1 MREVEE
7 HLRWDDLKVFLHVAR
22 ARSLTAAAR
31 VLKMDP
37 ATLGRRITRLEEDM
51 NARLFTRSP
60 QGYDLTEAGTRL
72 MIHVDEMDAA
82 LRHARGEVQDN
93 ADQLSGTVRIGAPD
107 GSANYLLPQVCAQI
121 CDENPGLEVQIVALS
136 RVLNLSK
143 READMAIAVSPP
155 NAGRLTV
162 QKISDY
168 RLHLAATREYLAAHP
183 PITCT
188 NDLKNHR
195 MIGYISDL
203 IFADELD
210 YLHEVGE
217 MVTPTLASNSFSVQL
232 NLARSGAGVCI
243 VHDFAIPTFPELQRI
258 LMDSVSLTRS
268 FYLVR
273 HADDRKVERL
283 NRFADLLIPKIRA
296 EVRALEANA

>member
-1 MREVEE
+1 MDER
-7 HLRWDDLKVFLHVAR
+7 LRWDDLKVFLHVAR
-22 ARSLTAAAR
+22 ANSLTAAAR

-51 NARLFTRSP
+51 NSRLFARSP
-60 QGYDLTEAGTRL
+60 QGYDLTDAGARL
-72 MIHVDEMDAA
+72 LVHVDEMEMA

-93 ADQLSGTVRIGAPD
+93 EDQLTGTVRIGAPD

-143 READMAIAVSPP
+143 READMAITVSPP
-155 NAGRLTV
+155 KAGRLTV
-162 QKISDY
+162 QKITDY
-168 RLHLAATREYLAAHP
+168 HLHLAATRQYLASHV
-183 PITCT
+183 PINTAE
-188 NDLKNHR
+188 DLRDHR

-210 YLHEVGE
+210 YMHEIGDAVK
-217 MVTPTLASNSFSVQL
+217 PALASNSFSVQL
-232 NLARSGAGVCI
+232 NWARNGAGVCI
-243 VHDFAIPTFPELQRI
+243 VHDFAIPTYPDLQRI
-258 LMDSVSLTRS
+258 LMDQVSLTRS

-273 HADDRKVERL
+273 HADDRRVERL
-283 NRFADLLIPKIRA
+283 NRFAELLIPKLRT
-296 EVRALEANA
+296 EVRALEAKA

>member
-1 MREVEE
+1 MDE

-22 ARSLTAAAR
+22 ASSLTAAGR

-51 NARLFTRSP
+51 NTRLFSRSP
-60 QGYDLTEAGTRL
+60 QGYDLTDAGVRL
-72 MIHVDEMDAA
+72 LVHVDEMEVS
-82 LRHARGEVQDN
+82 LRLARGEVQDSQ
-93 ADQLSGTVRIGAPD
+93 DHLSGTVRIGAPD
-107 GSANYLLPQVCAQI
+107 GSANYLLPQVCAEI
-121 CDENPGLEVQIVALS
+121 CDENPGLDVQVVALS

-143 READMAIAVSPP
+143 READMAITVSPP
-155 NAGRLTV
+155 KAGRLTV
-162 QKISDY
+162 QKITDY
-168 RLHLAATREYLAAHP
+168 HLHLAATRAYLASHP
-183 PITCT
+183 PIDNTK
-188 NDLKNHR
+188 DLKQHR

-217 MVTPTLASNSFSVQL
+217 MVKPALASNSFSVQL
-232 NLARSGAGVCI
+232 NWARNGAGVCI
-243 VHDFAIPTFPELQRI
+243 VHDFAIPTYPNLQRI
-258 LMDSVSLTRS
+258 LMDQVSLTRS

-296 EVRALEANA
+296 EVRKLEANA

>member
-1 MREVEE
+1 MNER
-7 HLRWDDLKVFLHVAR
+7 LRWDDLKVFLHVAR
-22 ARSLTAAAR
+22 ASSLTAAAR
-31 VLKMDP
+31 ILKMDP
-37 ATLGRRITRLEEDM
+37 ATLSRRITRLEEDM
-51 NARLFTRSP
+51 NTRLFARSP
-60 QGYDLTEAGTRL
+60 QGYDLTDAGARL
-72 MIHVDEMDAA
+72 MIHVNEMDAS

-93 ADQLSGTVRIGAPD
+93 GDHLTGTVRIGAPD
-107 GSANYLLPQVCAQI
+107 GSANYLLPQVCAEI

-143 READMAIAVSPP
+143 READMAITVSPP
-155 NAGRLTV
+155 KAGRLTV

-168 RLHLAATREYLAAHP
+168 RLHLAATRDYLKNHP
-183 PITCT
+183 PIANTA
-188 NDLKNHR
+188 DLQNHR

-210 YLHEVGE
+210 YMHEVGDL
-217 MVTPTLASNSFSVQL
+217 MKPSLSSNSFSVQL

-243 VHDFAIPTFPELQRI
+243 VHDFAIPAFPELKRI
-258 LMDSVSLTRS
+258 LMDQVSLTRS

>member
-1 MREVEE
+1 MDE

-22 ARSLTAAAR
+22 SNSLTAAAR

-51 NARLFTRSP
+51 NTRLFSRSP
-60 QGYDLTEAGTRL
+60 QGYDLTDAGARL
-72 MIHVDEMDAA
+72 LVHVGEMEVA
-82 LRHARGEVQDN
+82 LRLARGEVQDN
-93 ADQLSGTVRIGAPD
+93 QDQLTGTVRIGAPD
-107 GSANYLLPQVCAQI
+107 GSANYLLPQVCAEI
-121 CDENPGLEVQIVALS
+121 CNENPGLEVQIVALS

-143 READMAIAVSPP
+143 READMAITVSPP
-155 NAGRLTV
+155 KAGRLTV
-162 QKISDY
+162 QKITDY
-168 RLHLAATREYLAAHP
+168 HLHLAATRDYLASHD
-183 PITCT
+183 PIRTT
-188 NDLKNHR
+188 SDLKQHR

-210 YLHEVGE
+210 YMHEVGE
-217 MVTPTLASNSFSVQL
+217 MVKPALASNSFSVQL
-232 NLARSGAGVCI
+232 NWARGGAGICI
-243 VHDFAIPTFPELQRI
+243 VHDFAIPTYPQLQRI
-258 LMDSVSLTRS
+258 LTDQVSLTRS

-296 EVRALEANA
+296 ELRKLEASL

>member
-1 MREVEE
+1 MEE

-51 NARLFTRSP
+51 KARLFARSP

-72 MIHVDEMDAA
+72 MTHVDEMDAA

-168 RLHLAATREYLAAHP
+168 RLHLAATREYLATHP

-217 MVTPTLASNSFSVQL
+217 MVKPTLASNSFSVQL

>member
-1 MREVEE
+1 MNER
-7 HLRWDDLKVFLHVAR
+7 LRWDDLKVFLHVAR
-22 ARSLTAAAR
+22 LNSLTAAAR
-31 VLKMDP
+31 ILKMDP

-51 NARLFTRSP
+51 NTRLFARSP
-60 QGYDLTEAGTRL
+60 QGYDLTDAGARL
-72 MIHVDEMDAA
+72 MVHVDEMDAS

-93 ADQLSGTVRIGAPD
+93 ADHLTGTVRIGAPD

-143 READMAIAVSPP
+143 READMAITVSPP
-155 NAGRLTV
+155 KAGRLTV

-168 RLHLAATREYLAAHP
+168 HLHLAATRDYLNTHP
-183 PITCT
+183 PITST
-188 NDLKNHR
+188 DDLKHHR

-210 YLHEVGE
+210 YMHEVGD
-217 MVTPTLASNSFSVQL
+217 MVKPILSSNSFSVQL

-243 VHDFAIPTFPELQRI
+243 VHDFAIPTFPELKRI
-258 LMDSVSLTRS
+258 LMDQVSLTRS

-296 EVRALEANA
+296 EVHALEASA